1 MKRIAVVTAK
11 GGTGKTTTAIN
22 LGHGLALSGRRVLL
36 IDCDPQGNI
45 SAAFGLEPEMG
56 LADLLTSGKA
66 AIEYLRPGLYLVD
79 SGGQRLAEAELFL
92 AGEPRRES
100 RLSDALAGL
109 RGSDVVICDCS
120 PSINLLN
127 LNALAYV
134 DWAIIP
140 VTMDYFAML
149 GTRQTLAMMEQV
161 ENILQR
167 PTQTLGILPTFY
179 DQRTR
184 ISRQMNETLMA
195 EFGSRMFATRIRTN
209 VQLREAQAVGKTI
222 FEHAPYSSGAMDYYL
237 LTKEVLTRLD
247 EDGDAASTEDNHG

>member
-1 MKRIAVVTAK
+1 MIRIAVVTAK

-22 LGHGLALSGRRVLL
+22 LGHGLALSGKRVLL

-45 SAAFGLEPEMG
+45 AAAFGISPRLG
-56 LADLLTSGKA
+56 LADLLTAGEVG
-66 AIEYLRPGLYLVD
+66 IESVRPGLFMID

-100 RLSDALAGL
+100 RMADALAGL

-127 LNALAYV
+127 LNALTYAE
-134 DWAIIP
+134 WAVVP

-149 GTRQTLAMMEQV
+149 GARSTVEMIAQV
-161 ENILQR
+161 EKILNR

-184 ISRQMNETLMA
+184 ISRQMNEALLA
-195 EFGSRMFATRIRTN
+195 EFGNRLFATRIRTN
-209 VQLREAQAVGKTI
+209 VQLREAQAVQKTI
-222 FEHAPYSSGAMDYYL
+222 FEHAPYSSGALDYYL
-237 LTKEVLTRLD
+237 LTKEVLKRLD
-247 EDGDAASTEDNHG
+247 TQTAVTQSG

>member
-1 MKRIAVVTAK
+1 MIRLAVITAK

-22 LGHGLALSGRRVLL
+22 LGHGLALSGKRVLL

-45 SAAFGLEPEMG
+45 SAAFKIQPEQG
-56 LADLLTSGKA
+56 LADLLTAGQVQ
-66 AIEYLRPGLYLVD
+66 IETVRPGLYLVD
-79 SGGQRLAEAELFL
+79 SGGQKLAEAELFL
-92 AGEPRRES
+92 AGEASRET

-109 RGSDVVICDCS
+109 RGSDIVICDCS

-127 LNALAYV
+127 LNALAYA

-149 GTRQTLAMMEQV
+149 GTKQTLGMMAQV
-161 ENILQR
+161 EKILGR
-167 PTQTLGILPTFY
+167 PTKTLGILPTFY

-195 EFGSRMFATRIRTN
+195 EYGSRMFSTRIRTN
-209 VQLREAQAVGKTI
+209 VQLREAQATGKTI
-222 FEHAPYSSGAMDYYL
+222 FEHAPYSSGALDYYL
-237 LTKEVLTRLD
+237 LTKEVLRRIETNGA
-247 EDGDAASTEDNHG
+247 ETQGG

>member
-1 MKRIAVVTAK
+1 MIRLAVITAK

-22 LGHGLALSGRRVLL
+22 LGHGLALSGKRVLL

-45 SAAFGLEPEMG
+45 AAAFKIQPEQG
-56 LADLLTSGKA
+56 LADLLMAGQVQ
-66 AIEYLRPGLYLVD
+66 IETVRPGLYLVD
-79 SGGQRLAEAELFL
+79 SGGQKLAEAELFL
-92 AGEPRRES
+92 AGESSRET

-109 RGSDVVICDCS
+109 RGSDIVICDCS

-149 GTRQTLAMMEQV
+149 GTQQTLGMMAKV
-161 ENILQR
+161 ESILGR

-195 EFGSRMFATRIRTN
+195 EYGSRMFSTRIRTN
-209 VQLREAQAVGKTI
+209 VHLREAQAVGKTI
-222 FEHAPYSSGAMDYYL
+222 FEHAPYSSGALDYYL
-237 LTKEVLTRLD
+237 LTKEVLRRIETNGA
-247 EDGDAASTEDNHG
+247 ETQNG

>member
-1 MKRIAVVTAK
+1 MIRLAVITAK

-22 LGHGLALSGRRVLL
+22 LGHGLALSGKRVLL

-45 SAAFGLEPEMG
+45 SAAFKIQPEQG
-56 LADLLTSGKA
+56 LADLLTTGQVQ
-66 AIEYLRPGLYLVD
+66 IETVRPGLYLVD
-79 SGGQRLAEAELFL
+79 SGGQKLAEAELFL
-92 AGEPRRES
+92 AGEPSRET

-109 RGSDVVICDCS
+109 RGSDIVICDCS

-127 LNALAYV
+127 LNALAYA

-149 GTRQTLAMMEQV
+149 GTKQTLGMMAQV
-161 ENILQR
+161 EKVLGR

-195 EFGSRMFATRIRTN
+195 EYGSRMFSTRIRTN
-209 VQLREAQAVGKTI
+209 VQLREAQAMGKTI
-222 FEHAPYSSGAMDYYL
+222 F
-237 LTKEVLTRLD
+237 
-247 EDGDAASTEDNHG
+247 

>member
-1 MKRIAVVTAK
+1 MIRIAVVTAK

-22 LGHGLALSGRRVLL
+22 LGHGLALSGKRVLL
-36 IDCDPQGNI
+36 IDCDPQGNLA
-45 SAAFGLEPEMG
+45 AAFGVRARHG
-56 LADLLTSGKA
+56 LADLLTSGEA
-66 AIEYLRPGLYLVD
+66 GIETLRPGLFLMD

-100 RLSDALAGL
+100 RLADALAGL

-127 LNALAYV
+127 LNALTFA
-134 DWAIIP
+134 DWAVVP

-149 GTRQTLAMMEQV
+149 GARATLDMIAQV
-161 ENILQR
+161 EKILNR

-184 ISRQMNETLMA
+184 ISRQMNEALLA
-195 EFGSRMFATRIRTN
+195 EFGNRLFATRIHTN
-209 VQLREAQAVGKTI
+209 VQLREAQAAQKTI
-222 FEHAPYSSGAMDYYL
+222 FEHAPYSSGALDYYL
-237 LTKEVLTRLD
+237 LTKEVLKRLD
-247 EDGDAASTEDNHG
+247 TPSQVTQGG

>member
-1 MKRIAVVTAK
+1 VISIAVVTAK

-22 LGHGLALSGRRVLL
+22 LGHGMALSGKRVLL

-45 SAAFGLEPEMG
+45 SAAFRLQPEYG
-56 LADLLTSGKA
+56 LADLLVSGTVR
-66 AIEYLRPGLYLVD
+66 IETVRPGLYLVD

-92 AGEPRRES
+92 AGEPRRET

-127 LNALAYV
+127 LNALAYA

-140 VTMDYFAML
+140 VTMDFFAVL
-149 GTRQTLAMMEQV
+149 GARQTLGMMQQV
-161 ENILQR
+161 EKILGR

-184 ISRQMNETLMA
+184 ISRQMNESLTA
-195 EFGSRMFATRIRTN
+195 EFGDLLFTTRIRTN
-209 VQLREAQAVGKTI
+209 VQLREAQAEGKTI
-222 FEHAPYSSGAMDYYL
+222 FEHAPYSSGALDYYM
-237 LTKEVLTRLD
+237 LTKEVLSRTSNTGADL
-247 EDGDAASTEDNHG
+247 G